1 MMAKGK
7 TIAGA
12 ASALDLAW
20 KTINWDQAGKIVRRL
35 QMRIAKA
42 TRERRYG
49 KVKALQWILTH
60 AYSAKLMAVKR
71 VSQNSGSKTP
81 GTDGVVWKTAQDK
94 MKAALSLKRHGYQTK
109 PLKRIYIPK
118 KNTSALRPLSI
129 PSMKCRG
136 MQALHL
142 LAFEPVVEMIADKNA
157 YGFRP
162 KRSTADAIEM
172 CFKSLCKKG
181 SAQFIL
187 EGDIRACFD
196 KISHSWLLTKIIMD
210 RNILEKWLRAGY
222 TDKNVLY
229 STEFG
234 TPQGSLI
241 SPALLNATLSG
252 LEAAVTAVSKPK
264 DKVHIGIYADDF
276 IITGT
281 SKEVLEMKIKPVVKA
296 FLLERGLELS
306 EEKTKIS
313 HINDG
318 FNFLGFN
325 VRKYGGKLLIKPSEA
340 NKKSLLTNIRQII
353 KKNSSDTTEKLIS
366 ILNPKIRGWANYFR
380 HVVAKE
386 TFSEVDDEIFQSL
399 WRWCKRRHPEKSIT
413 WIQKKYFRSEGLQ
426 NWIFNTKL
434 PPEDGQ
440 PSEYFD
446 LFKASSIKIKRHV
459 KIRAKATPYDPA
471 FDDYFKQRAKR
482 GNVRETG
489 SVHTGLMKARAV

>member
-12 ASALDLAW
+12 ASALELAW
-20 KTINWDQAGKIVRRL
+20 KTINWDQAEKIVRRL

-49 KVKALQWILTH
+49 KVKALQWLLTH
-60 AYSAKLMAVKR
+60 AYSAKLMAVRR
-71 VSQNSGSKTP
+71 VSQNSGGKTP
-81 GTDGVVWKTAQDK
+81 GTDGVVWKTAKDK

-162 KRSTADAIEM
+162 GRSTADAIEK
-172 CFKSLCKKG
+172 CFKSLCQKG

-196 KISHSWLLTKIIMD
+196 KICNSWLLTNIVMD
-210 RNILEKWLRAGY
+210 KNILEKWLTAGY
-222 TDKNVLY
+222 LDKNVFY
-229 STEFG
+229 PTKIG

-252 LEAAVTAVSKPK
+252 LEAAVIAASKPK
-264 DKVHIGIYADDF
+264 DKVHIGVYADDF
-276 IITGT
+276 IITGV
-281 SKEVLEMKIKPVVKA
+281 SKEVLEIKIKPVVRA

-340 NKKSLLTNIRQII
+340 NKKSFLTNIRQII
-353 KKNSSDTTEKLIS
+353 RKNSSDTTERLIT

-386 TFSEVDDEIFQSL
+386 IFSEVDAEIFKSL
-399 WRWCKRRHPEKSIT
+399 WKWCKRRHPGKSIT

-434 PPEDGQ
+434 PPEDGK
-440 PSEYFD
+440 PPEHFD
-446 LFKASSIKIKRHV
+446 LFKASNVKIERHI
-459 KIRAKATPYDPA
+459 KIRAEATPYDPA
-471 FDDYFKQRAKR
+471 FEEYFKQRANR
-482 GNVRETG
+482 RNVRETG
-489 SVHTGLMKARAV
+489 SVQPLAL